1 MYGILG
7 NASSAKFIFFA
18 MDDVNRDLDRNA
30 VKRLLGCKTANVY
43 KANGRYRESFYEINQ
58 LLNMR
63 TKGVNLHDRH
73 HMSSEK
79 YLTHAVRV
87 DDTCKFNSLLA
98 LQYWGLIASWLVL
111 DVSSLGRLTALLESI
126 EIFRG
131 DYFLAKSLNAYL
143 LQCLKYTKELE
154 FLTLDKVVPSDEDIN
169 QIFEHYGER
178 ELTTINTEI
187 SNWFDAARWDTIL
200 EEESIAA

>member
-7 NASSAKFIFFA
+7 NAPSAKFIFFA
-18 MDDVNRDLDRNA
+18 MDDLNRDPDPKE

-43 KANGRYRESFYEINQ
+43 KASGRYRQSFNEINQ

-63 TKGVNLHDRH
+63 TKGVNLHDRY

-87 DDTCKFNSLLA
+87 DDTCKSNSLLA
-98 LQYWGLIASWLVL
+98 LQYWGLIVSCLVL
-111 DVSSLGRLTALLESI
+111 DVNSLGRLTALLESI
-126 EIFRG
+126 EKFRE
-131 DYFLAKSLNAYL
+131 DYFLAKGLKVHL
-143 LQCLKYTKELE
+143 LQSLKYTKELE
-154 FLTLDKVVPSDEDIN
+154 FLTLDKLVPSDEDIS
-169 QIFEHYGER
+169 QIFEKYGEV
-178 ELTTINTEI
+178 ELAKINAEI
-187 SNWFDAARWDTIL
+187 SNWFDAARWDKIL